1 MKSIVT
7 DEAMLREPVDR
18 GVRLVA
24 ISLLDDAQK
33 AADKMTSLSK
43 ELRDGDN
50 AGNEALHD
58 FRVAIRR
65 LRSWMRAF
73 KPWLRDDLRRKQRRR
88 FARIAETT
96 RIARDAS
103 VHLDWLRKERSALSA
118 RQRVGQTW
126 LSERLDAQRSDGVD
140 EALAA
145 AADFAPAVPKIT
157 RRLDT
162 YRAPVREA
170 DGAARF
176 GAVVAER
183 LLKESE
189 ELRGR
194 LAAVH
199 SFTDVKQLHRARIAA
214 KNLRYITEPVSDLM
228 RDGGTIIETLK
239 TLQDSLGDLHDVH
252 VFADELV
259 AATQDAAGSR
269 ARRVSEVVLADDTDE
284 SEDDRVRRARA
295 RDPGP
300 GLLGLA
306 RLLHE
311 RGMHAYAELER
322 DWLNDAGAPFFERVS
337 ELAAELGGRS
347 SRKDMEIEHKY
358 LLKRLP
364 IATVDA
370 PSVEIEQGYLPGE
383 KLVERL
389 RRIRFADGAEKWFRT
404 IKAGS
409 GLERI
414 ELEEE
419 ADADLSRAM
428 WQLTEGRRVHKRR
441 YSIRESEDV
450 VWEVDEFLDREL
462 VLAEIELP
470 TGDTLFELP
479 VWLQDVLDREVTD
492 EPEYS
497 NTRLAQSHV
506 DVKPSKDAGDFTQAD
521 LPRDQEIRESL

>member
-1 MKSIVT
+1 MQSIVT
-7 DEAMLREPVDR
+7 DEVMLREPVDR

-24 ISLLDDAQK
+24 ITLLEDAQK
-33 AADKMTSLSK
+33 TADKLTSLSK
-43 ELRDGDN
+43 ELRDGDT

-65 LRSWMRAF
+65 LRSWVRAF
-73 KPWLRDDLRRKQRRR
+73 KPWLGDDLRGKQRRR
-88 FARIAETT
+88 FSRIAETT

-103 VHLDWLRKERSALSA
+103 VHLEWLRKERSALSA

-126 LSERLDAQRSDGVD
+126 LSERLEAQRSGGV
-140 EALAA
+140 EVALAA
-145 AADFAPAVPKIT
+145 AMDFAPVVPKLT
-157 RRLDT
+157 RRLDS
-162 YRAPVREA
+162 YRAPVRES
-170 DGAARF
+170 DGTARF
-176 GAVVAER
+176 GAVFAER

-189 ELRGR
+189 ELRSR

-214 KNLRYITEPVSDLM
+214 KNLRYVAEPVSDLI
-228 RDGGTIIETLK
+228 RDGGAMIETLK
-239 TLQDSLGDLHDVH
+239 ALQDVLGDLHDVH

-259 AATQDAAGSR
+259 AAT
-269 ARRVSEVVLADDTDE
+269 
-284 SEDDRVRRARA
+284 EDDRVRRARA

-311 RGMHAYAELER
+311 RGMHAYGELER

-337 ELAAELGGRS
+337 ELAAELGRRS
-347 SRKDMEIEHKY
+347 SRGDKEIEHKF

-364 IATVDA
+364 LATVDA

-389 RRIRFADGAEKWFRT
+389 RRVRFADGAEKWFRT
-404 IKAGS
+404 VKAGK
-409 GLERI
+409 GLERV

-428 WQLTEGRRVHKRR
+428 WRLTEGRRVHKRR
-441 YSIRESEDV
+441 YSIRESDDL
-450 VWEVDEFLDREL
+450 VWEVDEFLDRDL
-462 VLAEIELP
+462 VLAEIELS
-470 TGDTLFELP
+470 TSETKVELP
-479 VWLQDVLDREVTD
+479 PWLQDVLDREVTD
-492 EPEYS
+492 DPEYS
-497 NTRLAQSHV
+497 NARLARSPV
-506 DVKPSKDAGDFTQAD
+506 DPATTKEAGDGAQP
-521 LPRDQEIRESL
+521 LGLE

>member
-7 DEAMLREPVDR
+7 DEPMLQEPVDR
-18 GVRLVA
+18 GARLVA
-24 ISLLDDAQK
+24 ISLLEDAQK
-33 AADKMTSLSK
+33 AAEKLTSLSK
-43 ELRDGDN
+43 ELRDGDI

-58 FRVAIRR
+58 FRVSIRR
-65 LRSWMRAF
+65 LRSWVRAF
-73 KPWLRDDLRRKQRRR
+73 KPWLSDDLRPKQRRR
-88 FARIAETT
+88 FSRIAETT

-103 VHLDWLRKERSALSA
+103 VHLEWLRKERSALSA
-118 RQRVGQTW
+118 RQRVGHTW
-126 LSERLDAQRSDGVD
+126 LIERLEAQRSDGID
-140 EALAA
+140 EALEAA
-145 AADFAPAVPKIT
+145 MDFAPAIPKLT
-157 RRLDT
+157 RRLES
-162 YRAPVREA
+162 YRAPVRDA
-170 DGAARF
+170 GDTARF

-183 LLKESE
+183 LVKESE
-189 ELRGR
+189 ELRSQ

-214 KNLRYITEPVSDLM
+214 KNLRYVAEPVSDLI
-228 RDGGTIIETLK
+228 RDGGSTIETVK
-239 TLQDSLGDLHDVH
+239 ALQDVLGDLHDVH

-259 AATQDAAGSR
+259 PATEDAAGSR
-269 ARRVSEVVLADDTDE
+269 ARRVSEVVLADDKDESE

-300 GLLGLA
+300 GLLGIA

-311 RGMHAYAELER
+311 RGMHAYARLES

-337 ELAAELGGRS
+337 ELAAELGRRS
-347 SRKDMEIEHKY
+347 SRQNLEIEHKY

-364 IATVDA
+364 LAAVDA

-404 IKAGS
+404 VKAGK
-409 GLERI
+409 GLERV

-419 ADADLSRAM
+419 ADADVSRAM

-441 YSIRESEDV
+441 YSIRESEV
-450 VWEVDEFLDREL
+450 LVWEVDEFLDRDL

-470 TGDTLFELP
+470 TSETVFELP
-479 VWLQDVLDREVTD
+479 PWLKDVLDREVTD

-497 NTRLAQSHV
+497 NARLTQSPVEPRASKETGYGAQ
-506 DVKPSKDAGDFTQAD
+506 PLG
-521 LPRDQEIRESL
+521 LE

>member
-7 DEAMLREPVDR
+7 DEAMLQEPVDR

-24 ISLLDDAQK
+24 ISLLDSAQK
-33 AADKMTSLSK
+33 AAEKLTGLST
-43 ELRDGDN
+43 ELRDGDT

-58 FRVAIRR
+58 FRVSIRR
-65 LRSWMRAF
+65 LRSWVRSF
-73 KPWLRDDLRRKQRRR
+73 KPWLSDDLRPKQRRR
-88 FARIAETT
+88 FSKIAETT

-103 VHLDWLRKERSALSA
+103 VHLEWLRKERSALSA
-118 RQRVGQTW
+118 RQRVGQSW
-126 LSERLDAQRSDGVD
+126 LSERLDAQRSGGV
-140 EALAA
+140 EGALAA
-145 AADFAPAVPKIT
+145 AMDFTPVVPKLT
-157 RRLDT
+157 DRLDS
-162 YRAPVREA
+162 YRAPVRDA
-170 DGAARF
+170 DDTARF

-189 ELRGR
+189 ELRSQ

-214 KNLRYITEPVSDLM
+214 KNLRYVTEPVSNLI
-228 RDGGTIIETLK
+228 RDGGAMIETLK
-239 TLQDSLGDLHDVH
+239 ALQDVLGDLHDVH

-259 AATQDAAGSR
+259 TATEDAAGSR
-269 ARRVSEVVLADDTDE
+269 ARRVSEVVLADDKDD
-284 SEDDRVRRARA
+284 SEHDRVRRARA

-300 GLLGLA
+300 GLLGIA

-311 RGMHAYAELER
+311 RGMHAYAKLES

-337 ELAAELGGRS
+337 ELAAELGRRS

-364 IATVDA
+364 LAMVDA
-370 PSVEIEQGYLPGE
+370 PSVEIEQGYLPGK

-404 IKAGS
+404 VKAGK
-409 GLERI
+409 GLERV

-428 WQLTEGRRVHKRR
+428 WQLTQGRRVHKRR
-441 YSIRESEDV
+441 YSIRESDDL
-450 VWEVDEFLDREL
+450 VWEVDEFLDRDL
-462 VLAEIELP
+462 VLAEIELATP
-470 TGDTLFELP
+470 DTVIELP
-479 VWLQDVLDREVTD
+479 PWLQDVLDREVTD

-497 NTRLAQSHV
+497 NARLARSPV
-506 DVKPSKDAGDFTQAD
+506 EAPTTKEAGDGAQL
-521 LPRDQEIRESL
+521 LPNFSARLH

>member
-1 MKSIVT
+1 MQSIVT
-7 DEAMLREPVDR
+7 DELMLREPVDR

-24 ISLLDDAQK
+24 ITLLEDGQK
-33 AADKMTSLSK
+33 TADKLTSLSK
-43 ELRDGDN
+43 ELRDGDT

-65 LRSWMRAF
+65 LRSWVRAF
-73 KPWLRDDLRRKQRRR
+73 KPWLGDDLRGKQRRR
-88 FARIAETT
+88 FSRIAETT

-103 VHLDWLRKERSALSA
+103 VHLEWLRKERSALSA

-126 LSERLDAQRSDGVD
+126 LSERLEAQRSGGV
-140 EALAA
+140 EVALAA
-145 AADFAPAVPKIT
+145 AMDFAPVVPKLT
-157 RRLDT
+157 RRLDS
-162 YRAPVREA
+162 YRAPVRES
-170 DGAARF
+170 DGTARF
-176 GAVVAER
+176 GAVFAER

-189 ELRGR
+189 ELRSR

-214 KNLRYITEPVSDLM
+214 KNLRYVAEPVSDLI
-228 RDGGTIIETLK
+228 RDGGAIIETLK
-239 TLQDSLGDLHDVH
+239 ALQDVLGDLHDVH
-252 VFADELV
+252 VFADDLV
-259 AATQDAAGSR
+259 AATEDAAGSR
-269 ARRVSEVVLADDTDE
+269 ARRVSEVVLADDKDD

-311 RGMHAYAELER
+311 RGMHAYGELER

-337 ELAAELGGRS
+337 ELAAELGRRS
-347 SRKDMEIEHKY
+347 SRGDKEIEHKF

-364 IATVDA
+364 LATVDA

-389 RRIRFADGAEKWFRT
+389 RRVRFADGAEKWFRT
-404 IKAGS
+404 VKAGK

-428 WQLTEGRRVHKRR
+428 WRLTEGRRVHKRR
-441 YSIRESEDV
+441 YSIRESDDL
-450 VWEVDEFLDREL
+450 VWEVDEFLDRDL
-462 VLAEIELP
+462 VLAEIELS
-470 TGDTLFELP
+470 TSETKVELP
-479 VWLQDVLDREVTD
+479 TWLQDVLDREVTD
-492 EPEYS
+492 DPEYS
-497 NTRLAQSHV
+497 NARLARSPV
-506 DVKPSKDAGDFTQAD
+506 DPRPSKETGDGAQP
-521 LPRDQEIRESL
+521 LGLE

>member
-33 AADKMTSLSK
+33 AADKLTSLSK
-43 ELRDGDN
+43 ELRDGDT

-58 FRVAIRR
+58 FRVSIRR

-73 KPWLRDDLRRKQRRR
+73 KPWLRDDLRRKDRPR
-88 FARIAETT
+88 FSRIAEATGT
-96 RIARDAS
+96 ARDAS
-103 VHLDWLRKERSALSA
+103 VHLEWLRKERSALSA

-126 LSERLDAQRSDGVD
+126 LSERMEAQRSGGIDV
-140 EALAA
+140 ALAA
-145 AADFAPAVPKIT
+145 AMNFSPSVPKLR
-157 RRLDT
+157 RRLEC
-162 YRAPVREA
+162 YRAPVREP
-170 DGAARF
+170 DGTARF
-176 GAVVAER
+176 GAVLAER
-183 LLKESE
+183 MLKESE
-189 ELRGR
+189 ELRAR
-194 LAAVH
+194 LTAVH
-199 SFTDVKQLHRARIAA
+199 SFADVKQLHRARIAV
-214 KNLRYITEPVSDLM
+214 KNLRYVTEPVSDLIG
-228 RDGGTIIETLK
+228 DGGAIIETLK
-239 TLQDSLGDLHDVH
+239 ALQDALGDLHDVH
-252 VFADELV
+252 VFAEELV
-259 AATQDAAGSR
+259 AATEGAAGSR
-269 ARRVSEVVLADDTDE
+269 ARRVSEVVLADDKDD
-284 SEDDRVRRARA
+284 SEADRVRRARA

-311 RGMHAYAELER
+311 RGMHSYAELER
-322 DWLNDAGAPFFERVS
+322 DWLNDAGAPFFERVT

-347 SRKDMEIEHKY
+347 SRKDMEIERKY

-364 IATVDA
+364 LATVDA

-404 IKAGS
+404 VKAGK
-409 GLERI
+409 GLERV

-419 ADADLSRAM
+419 TDADLSRAM
-428 WQLTEGRRVHKRR
+428 WPLTQGRRLLKRR
-441 YSIRESEDV
+441 YSIRGSDDL

-470 TGDTLFELP
+470 TEDTLFELP
-479 VWLQDVLDREVTD
+479 PWLQDVLDREVTD
-492 EPEYS
+492 ETEYS
-497 NTRLAQSHV
+497 NARLAQSPI
-506 DVKPSKDAGDFTQAD
+506 DVRPSKGAGDFDQAD
-521 LPRDQEIRESL
+521 YAE

>member
-1 MKSIVT
+1 MQSIVT
-7 DEAMLREPVDR
+7 DEVMLREPVDR

-24 ISLLDDAQK
+24 ITLLEDAQK
-33 AADKMTSLSK
+33 TADKLTSLSK
-43 ELRDGDN
+43 ELRDGDT

-65 LRSWMRAF
+65 LRSWVRAF
-73 KPWLRDDLRRKQRRR
+73 KPWLGDDLRGKQRRR
-88 FARIAETT
+88 FSRIAETT

-103 VHLDWLRKERSALSA
+103 VHLEWLRKERSALSA

-126 LSERLDAQRSDGVD
+126 LSERLEAQRSGGV
-140 EALAA
+140 EVALAA
-145 AADFAPAVPKIT
+145 AMDFAPVVPKLT
-157 RRLDT
+157 RRLDS
-162 YRAPVREA
+162 YRARVRES
-170 DGAARF
+170 DGTARF
-176 GAVVAER
+176 GAVFAER

-189 ELRGR
+189 ELRSR

-214 KNLRYITEPVSDLM
+214 KNLRYVAEPVSDLI
-228 RDGGTIIETLK
+228 RDGGAMIETLK
-239 TLQDSLGDLHDVH
+239 ALQDVLGDLHDVH

-259 AATQDAAGSR
+259 AAT
-269 ARRVSEVVLADDTDE
+269 
-284 SEDDRVRRARA
+284 EDDRVRRVRA

-311 RGMHAYAELER
+311 RGMHAYGELER

-337 ELAAELGGRS
+337 ELAAELGRRS
-347 SRKDMEIEHKY
+347 SRGDKEIEHKF

-364 IATVDA
+364 LATVDA

-389 RRIRFADGAEKWFRT
+389 RRVRFADGAEKWFRT
-404 IKAGS
+404 VKSGK

-428 WQLTEGRRVHKRR
+428 WRLTEGRRVHKRR
-441 YSIRESEDV
+441 YSIRESDDL
-450 VWEVDEFLDREL
+450 VWEVDEFLDRDL
-462 VLAEIELP
+462 VLAEIELS
-470 TGDTLFELP
+470 TSETKVELP
-479 VWLQDVLDREVTD
+479 PWLQDVLDREVTD

-497 NTRLAQSHV
+497 NARLARSTGEAATTREV
-506 DVKPSKDAGDFTQAD
+506 AD
-521 LPRDQEIRESL
+521 PVQPLRT

>member
-1 MKSIVT
+1 MNSIVT

-33 AADKMTSLSK
+33 AADKLTSLSK
-43 ELRDGDN
+43 ELRDGDT

-58 FRVAIRR
+58 FRVSIRR
-65 LRSWMRAF
+65 LRSWVRAF
-73 KPWLRDDLRRKQRRR
+73 KPWLSDDVRRKQRRR
-88 FARIAETT
+88 FSRIAEAT

-103 VHLDWLRKERSALSA
+103 VHLEWLRKERSALSA

-126 LSERLDAQRSDGVD
+126 LCERLEAQRSDGVD
-140 EALAA
+140 EALEAA
-145 AADFAPAVPKIT
+145 KDFAPTFPRLT
-157 RRLDT
+157 RRLDS
-162 YRAPVREA
+162 YLAPVRDA
-170 DGAARF
+170 DDTPRF

-189 ELRGR
+189 KLRR
-194 LAAVH
+194 QLAAVG
-199 SFTDVKQLHRARIAA
+199 SFTDVKKLHRARIAA
-214 KNLRYITEPVSDLM
+214 KNLRYIAEPVSDLI
-228 RDGGTIIETLK
+228 RDGGAMIETLK
-239 TLQDSLGDLHDVH
+239 VLQDVLGDLHDVH

-259 AATQDAAGSR
+259 TATEGAAGSR
-269 ARRVSEVVLADDTDE
+269 ARRVSEVVLADDTDDT
-284 SEDDRVRRARA
+284 EDDRVRRARA

-311 RGMHAYAELER
+311 RGMHAYARLES

-337 ELAAELGGRS
+337 ELAADLGRRS
-347 SRKDMEIEHKY
+347 SRGTVEIEHKF

-364 IATVDA
+364 LATVDA
-370 PSVEIEQGYLPGE
+370 PSIVIEQGYLPGE
-383 KLVERL
+383 RLIERL
-389 RRIRFADGAEKWFRT
+389 RRIRFADGAEKWYRT
-404 IKAGS
+404 VKAGK

-441 YSIRESEDV
+441 YSIRESEDL
-450 VWEVDEFLDREL
+450 VWEIDEFLDRDL

-470 TGDTLFELP
+470 RSEMKVELP
-479 VWLQDVLDREVTD
+479 PWLKDVLDREVTD

-497 NTRLAQSHV
+497 NARLARSPV
-506 DVKPSKDAGDFTQAD
+506 DPATTREAGEGAQP
-521 LPRDQEIRESL
+521 LGLE

>member
-1 MKSIVT
+1 MQSIVT
-7 DEAMLREPVDR
+7 DEVMLREPVDR

-24 ISLLDDAQK
+24 ITLLEDAQK
-33 AADKMTSLSK
+33 TADKLTSLSK
-43 ELRDGDN
+43 ELRDGDT

-65 LRSWMRAF
+65 LRSWVRAF
-73 KPWLRDDLRRKQRRR
+73 KPWLGDDLRGKQRRR
-88 FARIAETT
+88 FSRIAETT

-103 VHLDWLRKERSALSA
+103 VHLEWLRKERSALSA

-126 LSERLDAQRSDGVD
+126 LSERLEAQRSGGV
-140 EALAA
+140 EVALAA
-145 AADFAPAVPKIT
+145 AMDFAPVVPKLT
-157 RRLDT
+157 RRLDS
-162 YRAPVREA
+162 YRAPVRES
-170 DGAARF
+170 DGTARF
-176 GAVVAER
+176 GAVFAER

-189 ELRGR
+189 ELRSR

-214 KNLRYITEPVSDLM
+214 KNLRYVAEPVSDLI
-228 RDGGTIIETLK
+228 RDGGAIIETLK
-239 TLQDSLGDLHDVH
+239 ALQDVLGDLHDVH

-259 AATQDAAGSR
+259 AAT
-269 ARRVSEVVLADDTDE
+269 
-284 SEDDRVRRARA
+284 EDDRVRRARA

-311 RGMHAYAELER
+311 RGMHAYGELER

-337 ELAAELGGRS
+337 ELAAELGRRS
-347 SRKDMEIEHKY
+347 SRGDKEIEHKF

-364 IATVDA
+364 LATVDA

-389 RRIRFADGAEKWFRT
+389 RRVRFADGAEKWFRT
-404 IKAGS
+404 VKAGK
-409 GLERI
+409 GLERV

-428 WQLTEGRRVHKRR
+428 WRLTEGRRVHKRR
-441 YSIRESEDV
+441 YSIRESDDL
-450 VWEVDEFLDREL
+450 VWEVDEFLDRDL
-462 VLAEIELP
+462 VLAEIELS
-470 TGDTLFELP
+470 TSETKVELP
-479 VWLQDVLDREVTD
+479 PWLQDVLDREVTD
-492 EPEYS
+492 DPEYS
-497 NTRLAQSHV
+497 NARLARSPV
-506 DVKPSKDAGDFTQAD
+506 DPATTKEAGDGAQP
-521 LPRDQEIRESL
+521 LGLE